1 VIDETTYRVPDVPI
15 DDGTRLDKLDQLI
28 LEIFT
33 SAGAR
38 GLTLEEATDLVC
50 DGVARSDDRELQ
62 RLADADPGFRQ
73 WRKVKVPGAKE
84 LHERPDR
91 CRLGELARR
100 LASLLPR

>member
-1 VIDETTYRVPDVPI
+1 MIDQTTYGVPDVPM

-28 LEIFT
+28 LKIFA
-33 SAGAR
+33 SADAH

-50 DGVARSDDRELQ
+50 DWVARSDDPELQ

-84 LHERPDR
+84 IQ
-91 CRLGELARR
+91 
-100 LASLLPR
+100 